1 MLVRTLLAASLAFLP
16 LPAAIPVR
24 AQGDEDIRAQVQ
36 VLAQRLQQVEDELAI
51 HRIIVEYAVRLD
63 ARDLEGYLDLFAENG
78 TWQVGTMVREGRPA
92 IREMLT
98 GLYGQPG
105 IEPFGYANF
114 RTVANVQIDVSGD
127 RATARSRHL
136 TLERGPRGNPTPVLT
151 GLYEDEFIR
160 QGGQWKILR
169 RIDHPIMPT
178 AAEWREQMA
187 ERRAAT
193 ED

>member
-92 IREMLT
+92 IREMLS
-98 GLYGQPG
+98 GLYGRPE

-114 RTVANVQIDVSGD
+114 RTVANVQIDVRGD
-127 RATARSRHL
+127 RATARSR
-136 TLERGPRGNPTPVLT
+136 
-151 GLYEDEFIR
+151 
-160 QGGQWKILR
+160 
-169 RIDHPIMPT
+169 
-178 AAEWREQMA
+178 
-187 ERRAAT
+187 
-193 ED
+193 